1 MIETPDPLSDVIYIT
16 LRFREWSTALGT
28 FLQSER
34 LKLDA
39 GLRGN
44 GKKRDPVGIRFQRL
58 WCKFEVE
65 P

>member
-1 MIETPDPLSDVIYIT
+1 MIETPDPLGDVIYIT
-16 LRFREWSTALGT
+16 LRFREWSTGLGT

-34 LKLDA
+34 LKSDA

-44 GKKRDPVGIRFQRL
+44 GKKRDAFGIRFQGL